1 MNEKHPT
8 NDNSKTPESEMKLFP
23 AELMPQDKLSR
34 LLKDAITSSNWYD
47 FFKNI
52 LEDEFVTTPETVACL
67 LDSIR
72 KNLEENAELD
82 AYNLINRR
90 TNIDLSADLR
100 TYFVPDV
107 PGYQE
112 LKNKIR
118 DYAESFLKYDKK
130 LGDRQKAIHDLFHS
144 IDLIDDP
151 VVKEAVSQ
159 KCDNLLDVHEE
170 IAFLQYSLHELRF
183 KVEKE
188 KLKQSLMASCGQDD
202 PLVDEIAEMRN
213 DINSLSQ
220 SAVSQKEKLD
230 QLHELSKETL
240 IRQEEIKGELPP
252 GGISYLKQL
261 AEETPHDM
269 LLEYTRKLS
278 SMTISPDI
286 WEMYLLNQ
294 QGKDNYKIA
303 KVMGIHFST
312 VFRKL
317 ERLKVELKR
326 VGLPLLVKRYGTK
339 KKLVIDPSRTGVGQ
353 YSQDVANSKYRD
365 DIEDEDESH

>member
-8 NDNSKTPESEMKLFP
+8 NENSKTPEP
-23 AELMPQDKLSR
+23 APRTVFAEPIPQDKLSR
-34 LLKDAITSSNWYD
+34 MVKDAMATSDGGELFKHILRDKFDITSE
-47 FFKNI
+47 NI
-52 LEDEFVTTPETVACL
+52 VWFLNYTRIH
-67 LDSIR
+67 S
-72 KNLEENAELD
+72 EENIQLD
-82 AYNLINRR
+82 AYNLIRARINFDIAGDAVKYSSLD
-90 TNIDLSADLR
+90 TPHQDLLDKL
-100 TYFVPDV
+100 
-107 PGYQE
+107 G
-112 LKNKIR
+112 
-118 DYAESFLKYDKK
+118 DYLESLMVYVKK
-130 LGDRQKAIHDLFHS
+130 LGDRQKAINDLFHS
-144 IDLIDDP
+144 LDLIDNP
-151 VVKEAVSQ
+151 VIRETLSK
-159 KCDNLLDVHEE
+159 KCNHLLDVHEE
-170 IAFLQYSLHELRF
+170 IAFLQYSMDELKI

-188 KLKQSLMASCGQDD
+188 KLKQSQIASDGQDD

-230 QLHELSKETL
+230 QLHELSKESL

-261 AEETPHDM
+261 SEETPHYM
-269 LLEYTRKLS
+269 LLEYIRKLS
-278 SMTISPDI
+278 SMTISPDT

-294 QGKDNYKIA
+294 QGKNNHKIA

-317 ERLKVELKR
+317 ERLKVELKH

-365 DIEDEDESH
+365 DIEEEDEAY

>member
-82 AYNLINRR
+82 AYNLIYRR
-90 TNIDLSADLR
+90 TNIDLSANLR

-159 KCDNLLDVHEE
+159 KCDNLLDLHEE

-202 PLVDEIAEMRN
+202 PLLDEIIEIN
-213 DINSLSQ
+213 DNITSLIKSAISQ
-220 SAVSQKEKLD
+220 EEKLE
-230 QLHELSKETL
+230 QLHDLSKASI
-240 IRQEEIKGELPP
+240 IRQEEIKGELSP
-252 GGISYLKQL
+252 GGIRFLKAQ
-261 AEETPHDM
+261 AA
-269 LLEYTRKLS
+269 KL
-278 SMTISPDI
+278 P
-286 WEMYLLNQ
+286 E
-294 QGKDNYKIA
+294 
-303 KVMGIHFST
+303 
-312 VFRKL
+312 
-317 ERLKVELKR
+317 ERLVHIIKALTKSGITEEMWKLFWMNQEGMNNYAIAERMGVDQSTIYRKIKELRSKLHNI
-326 VGLPLLVKRYGTK
+326 GGGDLLVKYGTTK
-339 KKLVIDPSRTGVGQ
+339 KKTENALDRSGAGEYSRKASRQ
-353 YSQDVANSKYRD
+353 ED
-365 DIEDEDESH
+365 DDTEE